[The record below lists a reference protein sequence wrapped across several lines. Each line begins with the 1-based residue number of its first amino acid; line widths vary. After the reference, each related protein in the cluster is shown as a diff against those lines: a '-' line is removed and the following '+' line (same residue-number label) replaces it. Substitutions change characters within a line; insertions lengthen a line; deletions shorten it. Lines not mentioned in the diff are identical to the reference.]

1 MNEKDNLIKEAEHII
16 TFYGQQ
22 TVAADFA
29 REVLKFLQ
37 NPAVNVNICE
47 IDPDFPYG
55 SYTHTLSV
63 DELPKHSMSINPSY
77 TWKKLEPKDE

>member
-1 MNEKDNLIKEAEHII
+1 MNEKDKLIKEAEHILE
-16 TFYGQQ
+16 FYGEP

-37 NPAVNVNICE
+37 KPTINIWE
-47 IDPDFPYG
+47 TDPDFPYG

-63 DELPKHSMSINPSY
+63 DELPKLNMSLNPVY
-77 TWKKLEPKDE
+77 TRKKLEPKDE

>member
-1 MNEKDNLIKEAEHII
+1 MDNQKDKLIKEAERII
-16 TFYGQQ
+16 EFYGEP

-37 NPAVNVNICE
+37 NPPVNIWE
-47 IDPDFPYG
+47 TDPDFPYG

>member
-16 TFYGQQ
+16 VFYGQQ

-37 NPAVNVNICE
+37 NPAVNICE
-47 IDPDFPYG
+47 IDSNFQNG
-55 SYTHTLSV
+55 VYTHTLTV
-63 DELPKHSMSINPSY
+63 DELPQVSH

>member
-16 TFYGQQ
+16 VFYGQQ

-37 NPAVNVNICE
+37 NPAVNICE
-47 IDPDFPYG
+47 IDSNFQNG
-55 SYTHTLSV
+55 V
-63 DELPKHSMSINPSY
+63 
-77 TWKKLEPKDE
+77 